1 VIDTGHQFTVTD
13 RAPPTMGRMSAAFW
27 VCAVVTVISAF
38 VSLGYSITALTGS
51 DPPARTSSMY
61 ASARSLALALTAVV
75 ALFVQ
80 SNTFLEAIALAM
92 VLVQALDAI
101 IGVRI
106 HDRLKTIGP
115 AATSLANAVAL
126 IWLLQQ

>member
-1 VIDTGHQFTVTD
+1 
-13 RAPPTMGRMSAAFW
+13 MSAAFW
-27 VCAVVTVISAF
+27 VCAGVTAISAF
-38 VSLGYSITALTGS
+38 VSLGYSIAALAGS
-51 DPPARTSSMY
+51 DTLGRTSSMY
-61 ASARSLALALTAVV
+61 ASARSLALAVTAVV
-75 ALFVQ
+75 ALFAR
-80 SNTFLEAIALAM
+80 SSTFLEAIALAM
-92 VLVQALDAI
+92 VIVQALDAI